1 MMVVFII
8 MILIDKKV
16 DFQVLDN
23 LEEIRNKW
31 IEKFAGNLTERERK
45 EISIDNHLWHIFSY
59 RKKDCLEGEDAVEAF
74 NNLRKK
80 GYYVFFDYDIYTY
93 EDFFGYEN
101 KVFEVFGWNKMKA
114 EDFSCDDIYIVDKEF
129 TWTYVYTHE
138 GFWCGPYFASCE

>member
-1 MMVVFII
+1 

-31 IEKFAGNLTERERK
+31 IEIFAGNLTERERK
-45 EISIDNHLWHIFSY
+45 EIIIDNHLWYAFNSE
-59 RKKDCLEGEDAVEAF
+59 KKDYLEGEDAVEAF

-80 GYYVFFDYDIYTY
+80 GYYVFFDYDRYDD
-93 EDFFGYEN
+93 EDLFGYEN

-114 EDFSCDDIYIVDKEF
+114 EDFSCGDIYIVDKEF

-138 GFWCGPYFASCE
+138 GFWCGPYFCKS

>member
-1 MMVVFII
+1 
-8 MILIDKKV
+8 MILIDQKV

-31 IEKFAGNLTERERK
+31 IEIFAGNLTERERK
-45 EISIDNHLWHIFSY
+45 EISMDNHLWYGFNSE
-59 RKKDCLEGEDAVEAF
+59 KKDYLEGEDAVEAF

-138 GFWCGPYFASCE
+138 GFWYGPYFCKS

>member
-1 MMVVFII
+1 MH
-8 MILIDKKV
+8 LIQK
-16 DFQVLDN
+16 
-23 LEEIRNKW
+23 
-31 IEKFAGNLTERERK
+31 
-45 EISIDNHLWHIFSY
+45 
-59 RKKDCLEGEDAVEAF
+59 KKDYLEGEEAVEAF

-80 GYYVFFDYDIYTY
+80 GYYIFFDYDRYDD
-93 EDFFGYEN
+93 EDLFGYEN

>member
-1 MMVVFII
+1 M

-31 IEKFAGNLTERERK
+31 IEKFVGNLTERERK
-45 EISIDNHLWHIFSY
+45 EISIDNHLWHAFNSE
-59 RKKDCLEGEDAVEAF
+59 KKDYLEGEDAVEAF

-80 GYYVFFDYDIYTY
+80 GYYVFFDYDRYDD
-93 EDFFGYEN
+93 EDLFGYEN

-114 EDFSCDDIYIVDKEF
+114 EDFSCGDIYIVDKEF

-138 GFWCGPYFASCE
+138 GFWCGPYFCKS

>member
-31 IEKFAGNLTERERK
+31 IEIFAGNLTERERK
-45 EISIDNHLWHIFSY
+45 EISMDNHLWYGFNSE
-59 RKKDCLEGEDAVEAF
+59 KKDYLEGEDAVEAF

-80 GYYVFFDYDIYTY
+80 GYYVFFDYDRYDD
-93 EDFFGYEN
+93 EDLFGYEN

-138 GFWCGPYFASCE
+138 GFWYGPYFCKS